1 MAPVFPPLFRP
12 LPVPS
17 PLDFRVSFLC
27 GSVLHVF
34 GFSWIVGQ
42 SRYSILGFQVII
54 LPLFISLSSF
64 SLFRHVRSGRMR
76 RVSCVRPLVAGGIES
91 LVGRAVQGCCVVHVV
106 VVVDPSLCI
115 GWLWSWSK
123 MYIWCWLLLFL
134 GCWYCWRIFHCCT
147 LYTHLPG
154 GGLRILLGH
163 VVWFL
168 CGCHTLCMSG
178 FGVYSWSCFY
188 WEHSWSGFEDGASLG
203 PC

>member
-34 GFSWIVGQ
+34 GFSWIIGQ

-76 RVSCVRPLVAGGIES
+76 TIDIHCSNMAYNTCPINSPKSLWSLCWIQSQYCTGGVYWVLSIKEIKSYFHQLIGVHVIWGICSES
-91 LVGRAVQGCCVVHVV
+91 LIFADKSCAGRGGRVVKAM
-106 VVVDPSLCI
+106 DC
-115 GWLWSWSK
+115 
-123 MYIWCWLLLFL
+123 
-134 GCWYCWRIFHCCT
+134 
-147 LYTHLPG
+147 
-154 GGLRILLGH
+154 
-163 VVWFL
+163 
-168 CGCHTLCMSG
+168 
-178 FGVYSWSCFY
+178 
-188 WEHSWSGFEDGASLG
+188 
-203 PC
+203 

>member
-42 SRYSILGFQVII
+42 SRYSILGFQVVI

-76 RVSCVRPLVAGGIES
+76 SIPVFLVWPGIGLRSSLLCVLLFP
-91 LVGRAVQGCCVVHVV
+91 VG
-106 VVVDPSLCI
+106 
-115 GWLWSWSK
+115 
-123 MYIWCWLLLFL
+123 LLFL
-134 GCWYCWRIFHCCT
+134 VHLLLLCCILIRCWFSLFSLLAISC
-147 LYTHLPG
+147 L
-154 GGLRILLGH
+154 GLFFVLLISFFILSSVLFFSSSS
-163 VVWFL
+163 V
-168 CGCHTLCMSG
+168 
-178 FGVYSWSCFY
+178 
-188 WEHSWSGFEDGASLG
+188 ASL
-203 PC
+203 